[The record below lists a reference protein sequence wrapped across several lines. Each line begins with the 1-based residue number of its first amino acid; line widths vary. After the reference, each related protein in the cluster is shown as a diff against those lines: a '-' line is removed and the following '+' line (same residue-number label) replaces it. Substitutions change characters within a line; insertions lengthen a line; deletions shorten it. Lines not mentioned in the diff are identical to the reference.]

1 MARAMPSLPRA
12 ILFDLDDTIIRAY
25 ARPDEAWGR
34 LLHRFEAPLGAA
46 GDAAELQRLTQA
58 MLTSGRDFWSDR
70 ARAAVW
76 RLDIG
81 GARRIV
87 ARQAL
92 QALGR
97 PDDTLADRIADAF
110 TAMRRE
116 EYRLYPDSHA
126 TLDQLRQAGVALAL
140 ITNGHAETQRAKVV
154 RFELEK
160 RFDHI
165 QIEGEFGKGKPEAEV
180 YHHALGRLGVDA
192 RDTWM
197 VGDNLEWEV
206 EVPQRLGMVGI
217 WFNPFE
223 DGLPAGSTVVP
234 DRIVARLSA
243 LLED

>member
-1 MARAMPSLPRA
+1 MPNLPRA

-25 ARPDEAWGR
+25 ARPDEAWER
-34 LLHRFEAPLGAA
+34 LLRRFEEALGIA
-46 GDAAELQRLTQA
+46 GDPAGLQQIKQT
-58 MLTSGRDFWSDR
+58 MLANGRSFWSDR

-81 GARRIV
+81 GARRHV
-87 ARQAL
+87 ARQTLA
-92 QALGR
+92 ALGR
-97 PDDTLADRIADAF
+97 ADDALADRIAEAF

-126 TLDQLRQAGVALAL
+126 TLDRLRQAGVALAL
-140 ITNGHAETQRAKVV
+140 ITNGHAETQRAKVI

-165 QIEGEFGKGKPEAEV
+165 QIEGEFGRGKPEVEV
-180 YHHALGRLGVDA
+180 YHHALERLGVDA

-206 EVPQRLGMVGI
+206 EVPQRLGMLGI
-217 WFNPFE
+217 WFDPFE

-243 LLED
+243 LLDD